1 MKNGNS
7 VFDRL
12 TYKRKG
18 VVFLIPCIDVVC
30 YWAGSAF
37 DRING
42 IVDFY
47 EQSLAVIGKAIRFYQ
62 TETMAQAA
70 PLKKD
75 SLGLIPFWFRKTKS
89 RRDVYILLLESGES
103 ANDVSD
109 SAFAFQAIEAGDEST
124 GYIRLILP
132 VSFIDK
138 DADKLLEFAERLIQR
153 LDFGFGQAG
162 YSLNWNEIGQ
172 SAELATA
179 TMTTLAKRYPG
190 LDLSD
195 PGSTQYTA
203 ADGIKC
209 VNWLTIINESSC
221 EHLGGIKKLEKEL
234 GEDIHIHRLPRGV
247 MIQAGPRPEIG
258 DVNRRQTLPL
268 YHQVGRVLAP
278 IRSSEHPAF
287 LTVNGVEDDDA
298 TNEWLSRFDT

>member
-1 MKNGNS
+1 MEQEGRERIMKNGNS

-103 ANDVSD
+103 ANDVS
-109 SAFAFQAIEAGDEST
+109 
-124 GYIRLILP
+124 
-132 VSFIDK
+132 
-138 DADKLLEFAERLIQR
+138 
-153 LDFGFGQAG
+153 
-162 YSLNWNEIGQ
+162 
-172 SAELATA
+172 
-179 TMTTLAKRYPG
+179 
-190 LDLSD
+190 
-195 PGSTQYTA
+195 
-203 ADGIKC
+203 
-209 VNWLTIINESSC
+209 
-221 EHLGGIKKLEKEL
+221 
-234 GEDIHIHRLPRGV
+234 
-247 MIQAGPRPEIG
+247 
-258 DVNRRQTLPL
+258 
-268 YHQVGRVLAP
+268 
-278 IRSSEHPAF
+278 
-287 LTVNGVEDDDA
+287 
-298 TNEWLSRFDT
+298 